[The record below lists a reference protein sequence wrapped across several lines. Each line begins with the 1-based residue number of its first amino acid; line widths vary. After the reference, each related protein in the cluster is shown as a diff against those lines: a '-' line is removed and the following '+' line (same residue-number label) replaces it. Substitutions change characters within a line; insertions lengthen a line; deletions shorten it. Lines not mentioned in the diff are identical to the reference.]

1 MQVCI
6 LPNNSSHQ
14 LTFNSVWPLADDTLT
29 YDLLELLHAAKQYG
43 LLKKGTNHGKWTL
56 FVSHESHITYH
67 IDF

>member
-1 MQVCI
+1 M
-6 LPNNSSHQ
+6 
-14 LTFNSVWPLADDTLT
+14 ADDTLT

-43 LLKKGTNHGKWTL
+43 LLKKGTNQGKWTL